1 MAFFFN
7 ISFFFSGYRVSIPKK
22 KIIILATF
30 FLVVQNSFAIFLCFN
45 EEDRYQATKVQI
57 FLTAAYYNNLPA
69 DQEYPVNGL
78 TNAESGTAAYESGEA
93 ETVEAEG
100 SFLKRLDTR
109 REGPFLIKFLI
120 AVIIYSILSMLVLLA
135 VILLH
140 RNKMELVDK
149 ITQELKEK
157 YQSLLMDYL
166 FDEEHQSET
175 LERINKAAGDTFKR
189 QILMSQM
196 KDLMV
201 NLSGDAA
208 EKLSELYYKLDLD
221 RDSEEKALSSKWHIK
236 VKGFRELALMNVTR
250 VNEEIAR
257 CLHSR
262 NSILRME
269 AQLALVRLGDEDRFV
284 FLDHL
289 ERPFTPWE
297 QLNVH
302 QTIVSHNLE
311 IPSFERWLG
320 TANPTVVIFSLR
332 MISLFCQTGS
342 WRKVAEQLDSPFEKV
357 RREAVHTLGELRV
370 REALPYL
377 KQHYK
382 KEIYENSLEIVRAI
396 RKMPD
401 ESVLNFLKLVIDK
414 EDDIQLQIEAAKAIY
429 EMGNPGIKALQKIM
443 KSEYKNYQIIIKH
456 VLDRRI

>member
-1 MAFFFN
+1 MAIFYN
-7 ISFFFSGYRVSIPKK
+7 ISFFLSGKSRIPQK
-22 KIIILATF
+22 KILFTAL
-30 FLVVQNSFAIFLCFN
+30 FLVVQNTFATFLSCA
-45 EEDRYQATKVQI
+45 EEERFQVTEVNF
-57 FLTAAYYNNLPA
+57 FLAAAYIDSPSAEPERY
-69 DQEYPVNGL
+69 VNGFE
-78 TNAESGTAAYESGEA
+78 NAESDTAAYESGAAEA
-93 ETVEAEG
+93 VEAENI
-100 SFLKRLDTR
+100 FLNRLDTR

-120 AVIIYSILSMLVLLA
+120 AVIIYSIFSMLVLLA

-149 ITQELKEK
+149 MSQELKEK
-157 YQSLLMDYL
+157 YQGLLMDYL
-166 FDEEHQSET
+166 FDEQHQPET
-175 LERINKAAGDTFKR
+175 LERIKKAVGNTFKR

-208 EKLSELYYKLDLD
+208 ARLSELYYKLDLD
-221 RDSEEKALSSKWHIK
+221 RDSEEKALSAEWHIK

-250 VNEEIAR
+250 ANEEIIK
-257 CLHSR
+257 CLHSK

-269 AQLALVRLGDEDRFV
+269 AQLALVRLGEEDRFA

-289 ERPFTPWE
+289 ERPFTLWE

-311 IPSFERWLG
+311 IPSFERWLNSD
-320 TANPTVVIFSLR
+320 NPTVVIFSLR
-332 MISLFCQTGS
+332 MISLFSQKGS
-342 WRKVAEQLDSPFEKV
+342 WKKVAELLDSQFEKV
-357 RREAVHTLGELRV
+357 REGAVHTLGELRV
-370 REALPYL
+370 KEALPYL

-382 KEIYENSLEIVRAI
+382 NEIYENSLEIIKAI

-429 EMGNPGIKALQKIM
+429 EMGETGIKALQKIM